1 MENLAPEQYAQIIQ
15 ENKPHLIEI
24 ENVAEELD
32 YGIMEITL
40 TVRAGVVVKMDFHN
54 SKTWMRPK

>member
-1 MENLAPEQYAQIIQ
+1 MNGITPEEYARIVAEQ
-15 ENKPHLIEI
+15 KPHLIEI
-24 ENVAEELD
+24 ENVAEQIE
-32 YGIMEITL
+32 YGTMEITL